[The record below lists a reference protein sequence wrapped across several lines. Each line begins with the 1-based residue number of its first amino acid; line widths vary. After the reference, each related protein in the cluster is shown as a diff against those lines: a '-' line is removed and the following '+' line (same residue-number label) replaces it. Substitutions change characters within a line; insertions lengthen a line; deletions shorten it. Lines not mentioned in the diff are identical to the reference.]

1 MPPRPAVGGWI
12 TAGVGVAPVLESRTR
27 GAAESWSADRAQ
39 PGPLEPVAVMEPMEL
54 GEEAPPPGGQWDKA
68 RGRTA
73 TETVQLPLG
82 PQPHVRGGMATQA
95 ITAARREELGLV
107 ERAPALDRAEKVAVG
122 SSVAWAK
129 MMDEED
135 LRDRGRAEATERKAL
150 AKTVEVLEARNAL
163 LAGQLQQVR
172 AERDELH
179 REKVAAEKQRVKSAP
194 LLCLTRLCV
203 RRCSPRVR
211 RPFPLLFD
219 FTSIISVQGSIHVH
233 VYCMNYTHHTRRTH
247 IRVYHRIGR
256 VVVCRVPPGGLRADR

>member
-1 MPPRPAVGGWI
+1 
-12 TAGVGVAPVLESRTR
+12 
-27 GAAESWSADRAQ
+27 
-39 PGPLEPVAVMEPMEL
+39 MEPMEL

-129 MMDEED
+129 MMDVEE

-179 REKVAAEKQRVKSAP
+179 REKVAAEKREKERAKAEMAAKKKGALPIEIFAAARKICAENELQCAARAP
-194 LLCLTRLCV
+194 CTTL
-203 RRCSPRVR
+203 
-211 RPFPLLFD
+211 
-219 FTSIISVQGSIHVH
+219 
-233 VYCMNYTHHTRRTH
+233 
-247 IRVYHRIGR
+247 
-256 VVVCRVPPGGLRADR
+256 